1 MKHEYLV
8 VSCVSGWIYLA
19 VAFTWSSV
27 LLAGTVEADLTALA
41 TGDHRAQASADRNEF
56 RHPVETLMFFGIEP
70 NMTVV
75 EVTPGG
81 GGWYTEIIAPF
92 VRESGRYYA
101 ANYDPVSPIEYYRGN
116 ARKFVDKLAENL
128 ELYDHTVITVF
139 APPDKTD
146 IAPPGSA
153 DLVVTFRNTHNWL
166 DAEESGAEAAFAA
179 MFRALKPGG
188 VLGLVQHR
196 GDTSKP
202 QDPSGESGY
211 VREDVVIGLAQAAGF
226 KLDARSEINANP
238 KDTKNY
244 PEGVWTLPP
253 NFQLGEK
260 NRDTYQAIGESDRMT
275 LRFVKPSN

>member
-1 MKHEYLV
+1 MKRKYRV
-8 VSCVSGWIYLA
+8 VSRVSGWIYLA
-19 VAFTWSSV
+19 VAMTWSGV
-27 LLAGTVEADLTALA
+27 LLAGNVEADLTALA
-41 TGDHRAQASADRNEF
+41 TGDHRAQGFADRNEF

-70 NMTVV
+70 GMTVV

-92 VRESGRYYA
+92 VRDSGRYYA

-128 ELYDHTVITVF
+128 KLYDHTIVTVF
-139 APPDKTD
+139 APPAKTD
-146 IAPPGSA
+146 IAPPNSA

-166 DAEESGAEAAFAA
+166 DADATMAEAAFAA

-196 GDTSKP
+196 GDPSTP

-238 KDTKNY
+238 QDTKDY

-253 NFQLGEK
+253 NYRLGEK
-260 NRDTYQAIGESDRMT
+260 DRARYQAIGESDRMT
-275 LRFVKPSN
+275 LRFVKPSR